1 MNKKI
6 VLVATANRG
15 KADEIR
21 RIFSETDFEV
31 KFLFDFKDD
40 INGFDVLENAKSF
53 EGNALIKA
61 IIFGERLGL
70 LTLADDSGICVDF
83 LDGRPGVYSARYAK
97 KGDDKANYE
106 KLLSELKDVPAE
118 QRGAHYHCSVAIYNP
133 LDKFVETVDGRWEGR
148 IAFEPRGD
156 KSFGYAPI
164 FLPAN
169 FSYERTSAEFD
180 HEELIDINHR
190 GQAFRKAIEILKYLG

>member
-1 MNKKI
+1 MNKKT

-97 KGDDKANYE
+97 TGDDKANYE

-169 FSYERTSAEFD
+169 FSYERTSAEFN

-190 GQAFRKAIEILKYLG
+190 GQAFRRAIEILKDLG